1 MVNWVC
7 TSWNR
12 DQIPL
17 FPIKASNSL
26 IYWCD
31 LSVSGREVVDVVL
44 QPCVRFKFLLMY
56 FVHLLLL
63 LFVFLIEKTLQDK
76 VSGQG

>member
-12 DQIPL
+12 DQIPS
-17 FPIKASNSL
+17 FPIKAL
-26 IYWCD
+26 TLYD
-31 LSVSGREVVDVVL
+31 LFSVSGREVVDVVL
-44 QPCVRFKFLLMY
+44 RSCVRFKFLLMY
-56 FVHLLLL
+56 FDHWSLL